1 MLTGYADG
9 LLKYNSGAKKSSH
22 LQIKEKIMELT
33 IKGTPEE
40 IKKALQAIGISKECE
55 NTEHEK
61 NIMSPY

>member
-1 MLTGYADG
+1 
-9 LLKYNSGAKKSSH
+9 
-22 LQIKEKIMELT
+22 MELT